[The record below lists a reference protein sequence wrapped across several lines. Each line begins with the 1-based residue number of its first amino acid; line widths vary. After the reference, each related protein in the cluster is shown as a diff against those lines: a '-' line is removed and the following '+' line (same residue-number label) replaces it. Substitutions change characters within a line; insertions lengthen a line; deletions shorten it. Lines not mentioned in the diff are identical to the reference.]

1 MSSIIRGRSRYRANV
16 SGASYMFHKNELL
29 DDSVHVTRSKVPEPS
44 ERFLDLAAKL
54 RAQVGMNSEAVR
66 IGMAATPDEING
78 KFHGALESLGLSQE
92 ARKQFPDSYLSL
104 SELILEAYPE
114 LQDRITE
121 RAAFAHYCER
131 FEEGDMELSQRPG
144 MTIEEAR
151 RAVSAR

>member
-1 MSSIIRGRSRYRANV
+1 MSSVIRGNSRYRRNV

-29 DDSVHVTRSKVPEPS
+29 SDRVHVTKSKVPDPS

-54 RAQVGMNSEAVR
+54 RAQVGMTPETVR
-66 IGMAATPDEING
+66 KGMAAMPDEINVR
-78 KFHGALESLGLSQE
+78 FHGALEHLGLSQE

-104 SELILEAYPE
+104 SELVLEAYPE
-114 LQDRITE
+114 LQDRTNG
-121 RAAFAHYCER
+121 RVAFARYCER
-131 FEEGDMELSQRPG
+131 FENGDLEISQNPE